1 MKISIG
7 KEIETMRGETSI
19 HKKNKYPNTRK
30 ATKVVRIYKVP
41 NAVNIPSINK
51 ELKQKIQVKTQ
62 GERRFDK
69 RYKFYRLNAKERLAK
84 MLFSRNIKPGM
95 LGLGIA
101 SKKTFLSYSTQF
113 VLLLIRLVPENVVLV
128 TIDMC
133 RISPITSDWIYGIM

>member
-7 KEIETMRGETSI
+7 KEIQTMRGQTSI

-41 NAVNIPSINK
+41 NAVNIPTINK

-69 RYKFYRLNAKERLAK
+69 RYKFYRLNETERLAK
-84 MLFSRNIKPGM
+84 MLFSRNIKPGC
-95 LGLGIA
+95 LGWALRR
-101 SKKTFLSYSTQF
+101 K
-113 VLLLIRLVPENVVLV
+113 RLF
-128 TIDMC
+128 
-133 RISPITSDWIYGIM
+133 SPIQPSLSCC